1 MKPTQLTRRATL
13 CAALAATAAFATSA
27 QAQAQAFPGNRPI
40 TLVVGFPAGG
50 SADMIAR
57 TLAEPLGKRLGTPVV
72 IENISGAGG
81 TIAGQK
87 VVNAKPDGHTLFM
100 ASGSEIVI
108 AGLFNPAVRY
118 QGESDFTPIG
128 AIGDVPLVLV
138 ASPASGLKS
147 MQDLLARARKD
158 GGGLSYASSGV
169 GTVLHVAGEM
179 LNQKAGTQITHV
191 PYRGAAQMAVD
202 IAGGNLELAF
212 FMTPTAIPHIEAGK
226 MMPLGLTTATRSRA
240 APQIAPLADAPG
252 LKGFDISLWNGLFGP
267 AKMPAPV
274 VARVNQALNEVL
286 REPAVWQKLQK
297 AGVETQGGTPQA
309 LAQRVRDEVVRVKS
323 VAPTSMR

>member
-1 MKPTQLTRRATL
+1 MQPTSLTRRATL
-13 CAALAATAAFATSA
+13 CAALAATAAFAAPALA
-27 QAQAQAFPGNRPI
+27 QTTFPNGRPI

-57 TLAEPLGKRLGTPVV
+57 TIAEPLGKRLGAPVV

-87 VVNAKPDGHTLFM
+87 VVNAAPDGHTLFM

-108 AGLFNPAVRY
+108 AGLFNPAIRY
-118 QGESDFTPIG
+118 QGERDFTAIG

-147 MQDLLARARKD
+147 MSDLLARARKD
-158 GGGLSYASSGV
+158 TGALSYASSGV

-212 FMTPTAIPHIEAGK
+212 FMTPTAIPHIESGK
-226 MMPLGLTTATRSRA
+226 MVPLGVTTATRSRA

-274 VARVNQALNEVL
+274 VTKVNQALNEVL
-286 REPAVWQKLQK
+286 REPGVWQKLQK

-309 LAQRVRDEVVRVKS
+309 LAQRVRDEVVRVKA
-323 VAPTSMR
+323 VAPPSMR

>member
-1 MKPTQLTRRATL
+1 MTSTSLTRRATL
-13 CAALAATAAFATSA
+13 CAALAATAAFASPALAQTSY
-27 QAQAQAFPGNRPI
+27 PGNRPI

-57 TLAEPLGKRLGTPVV
+57 TIAEPLGKRLGVPVV

-87 VVNAKPDGHTLFM
+87 VVNAAPDGHTLFM

-118 QGESDFTPIG
+118 KGESDFTAIG

-147 MQDLLARARKD
+147 MPDLLARARKD

-179 LNQKAGTQITHV
+179 LNQKAGTQIVHV

-212 FMTPTAIPHIEAGK
+212 FMTPTAIPHIESGK
-226 MMPLGLTTATRSRA
+226 MVPLGLTTATRSRA
-240 APQIAPLADAPG
+240 APQIAPLGETPG

-267 AKMPAPV
+267 AKMSAPV
-274 VARVNQALNEVL
+274 VTKINQALNEVL
-286 REPAVWQKLQK
+286 REPSVWQKLQK

-309 LAQRVRDEVVRVKS
+309 LVQRVRDEVVRVKA
-323 VAPTSMR
+323 VAPASMR